1 MFAGGWQEGKEE
13 NQGLAIQPEPS
24 AGLLC
29 PGPGGQPGRAG
40 RAPVKEAPIPMAAT
54 HSFERLSY
62 IAILDEGKIFD
73 SSQQSFKFQSCAS
86 KFLGSTSISGWR
98 WISLL

>member
-13 NQGLAIQPEPS
+13 NHGLAIQPEPS

-73 SSQQSFKFQSCAS
+73 SSQQSFKIPKLCN
-86 KFLGSTSISGWR
+86 
-98 WISLL
+98 